1 VSANLHWKLLIKHR
15 EGGNKP
21 MSDSVKKIFI
31 VLIVVVACVMI
42 GALVLNVL
50 MPNVMVTIVDSV
62 ENMINR
68 ATGMSVDFN
77 GNGVKGSDDGKT
89 GNTVSINNAKNGNGK
104 AVKGYQKGMQ

>member
-1 VSANLHWKLLIKHR
+1 
-15 EGGNKP
+15 

-50 MPNVMVTIVDSV
+50 MPNVMVTVVDSV

-77 GNGVKGSDDGKT
+77 GNGVKGDDKGNTGKT
-89 GNTVSINNAKNGNGK
+89 VSVNNAKNGNGK
-104 AVKGYQKGMQ
+104 AVAGYQKGMQ

>member
-1 VSANLHWKLLIKHR
+1 
-15 EGGNKP
+15 

-50 MPNVMVTIVDSV
+50 MPNVMVTVVDSV

-77 GNGVKGSDDGKT
+77 GNGVKGDDKGTT
-89 GNTVSINNAKNGNGK
+89 GNTVSVNNAKNGNGN

>member
-1 VSANLHWKLLIKHR
+1 
-15 EGGNKP
+15 

-50 MPNVMVTIVDSV
+50 MPNVMVTLVDSV

-77 GNGVKGSDDGKT
+77 GNGVSGSDDGKT
-89 GNTVSINNAKNGNGK
+89 GNTVSVNNAKNGNGK

>member
-1 VSANLHWKLLIKHR
+1 
-15 EGGNKP
+15 

-50 MPNVMVTIVDSV
+50 MPNVMVTVVDSV

-77 GNGVKGSDDGKT
+77 GNGVKGDDKGNTGKT
-89 GNTVSINNAKNGNGK
+89 VSVNNAKNGNGN
-104 AVKGYQKGMQ
+104 AVAGYQRGMQ

>member
-1 VSANLHWKLLIKHR
+1 
-15 EGGNKP
+15 

-50 MPNVMVTIVDSV
+50 MPNVMVTLVDSV

-77 GNGVKGSDDGKT
+77 GNKVKGDDKGTT
-89 GNTVSINNAKNGNGK
+89 GNTVSVNNAKNGNGN
-104 AVKGYQKGMQ
+104 AVAGYNKGMQ

>member
-1 VSANLHWKLLIKHR
+1 
-15 EGGNKP
+15 

-77 GNGVKGSDDGKT
+77 GNGIAGSDDGKT
-89 GNTVSINNAKNGNGK
+89 GNTVSVNNAKNGNGK